1 MATAEASKT
10 SKKLRPLNDKVIIEK
25 AEAEQKT
32 EGGIYLPSGSQEKP
46 LEGIIVAVGPGAP
59 GEKGEKQ
66 PMQVKEG
73 DRVLYSKYSG
83 TEIKQGSKEL
93 LILSEKEILAVIEG

>member
-1 MATAEASKT
+1 MATAQMNKSA
-10 SKKLRPLNDKVIIEK
+10 KKLKPLNDKIVLEK
-25 AEAEQKT
+25 AEAEEKT

-46 LEGIIVAVGPGAP
+46 LEGIVVAVGPGALSDKN
-59 GEKGEKQ
+59 ERQ
-66 PMQVKEG
+66 PMQIKEG

-93 LILSEKEILAVIEG
+93 LIISEKDILAIIEG